1 MIRRDTF
8 IQRYVDQNNN
18 KKIQSQVIELE
29 KFVDTQLVDANN
41 LLTYINQNGLSGTD
55 GSSFTQLVTS
65 SIVND
70 AVHRDPSV
78 LDKGA
83 GRSGP
88 NKEYAIWSSKLTD
101 TNNNSVI
108 NTPYFDLVLN
118 TSINGQLRIY
128 LPTNT
133 NKNAAYQL
141 CQKYLQPLIDDSSQ
155 ITQTQIDTLG
165 FWGRKPII
173 GTNGT
178 SAVLDPNAV
187 QLLYD
192 QINNRLIMIFSL

>member
-192 QINNRLIMIFSL
+192 QTNNRLIMIFSL